1 MLRVFPASNKI
12 TKFHVDYQLRELI
25 QQAEVLLEIAED
37 AVEFFCDENGVSGQ
51 RAWAMLHA
59 LSECKQDEFPDY

>member
-1 MLRVFPASNKI
+1 
-12 TKFHVDYQLRELI
+12 VDYPLSELI
-25 QQAEVLLEIAED
+25 EQAEILLEIAED
-37 AVEFFCDENGVSGQ
+37 TVEFFCNEHGVSGQ

>member
-1 MLRVFPASNKI
+1 M
-12 TKFHVDYQLRELI
+12 DYPLSELI
-25 QQAEVLLEIAED
+25 EQAEILLEIAED
-37 AVEFFCDENGVSGQ
+37 TVEFFCDEHCVSGQ